1 MTTAAPAR
9 TWTITVDDIPP
20 GPNQRLCWQA
30 RNRLTAPIRDAV
42 AWQVTAVRPAFPVER
57 AHVAITLYR
66 RMGPPMDPDNA
77 VACCK
82 ALIDGLV
89 RGGLLADD
97 RRITLEVKQERG
109 ERRGARIVVE
119 ETL

>member
-1 MTTAAPAR
+1 MITAVSAR
-9 TWTITVDDIPP
+9 TWTISVGDIPP
-20 GPNQRLCWQA
+20 GPNQRLHWVQ

-42 AWQVTAVRPAFPVER
+42 AWQALTCGRPKLVK

-82 ALIDGLV
+82 ALIDGLSV
-89 RGGLLADD
+89 GGLLADD
-97 RRITLEVKQERG
+97 RHITLEVKQERA
-109 ERRGARIVVE
+109 EKRGARIVVSE
-119 ETL
+119 EA